1 MPDLK
6 PIMIVGTASDVG
18 KSLVVTG
25 ICRWLLNKGYQP
37 APFKAQNM
45 SLNSFATHD
54 GLEIGRAQAVQAEA
68 CKIPCT
74 TEMNPILLKPSSHH
88 TSQIVLNGKPIG
100 DQTAKAYF
108 LGNDKEK
115 LFEEA
120 KKSFNKLSGQYQPIV
135 MEGAGSI
142 SELNLKHRDIV
153 NMRMAQAAEACVY
166 LVADIDKGGVFGSVY
181 GTIELLEDWEKKL
194 LKGIIINKFRGDI
207 TLFQKGRQMMEE
219 LTGYP
224 VLGVLPYDSDVY
236 LEQED
241 SVALKEKNKKWEPGK
256 LNIAVIQFHYLANY
270 TDFNALEF
278 VEDINVYY
286 SREPEQ
292 IRKADVIILP
302 GTKNTMADLQAL
314 KKDRLDV
321 LIQELYGTKKIIG
334 ICGGYQMM
342 GKMIYD
348 PFHVENATATME
360 GIGLFDIETTLS
372 KFKHTKQVAFR
383 FKQFD
388 DACNGYEIHM
398 GETVISGGTP
408 LNTINERP
416 EGYLDENGSWGT
428 YFHGIFDNA
437 CVIKDLMKRQSTR
450 QNIDYH
456 QFKEENF
463 NKLAESIDQNLDMQA
478 ILKDIGVS

>member
-1 MPDLK
+1 MPNLK

-68 CKIPCT
+68 CKISCT

-120 KKSFNKLSGQYQPIV
+120 KKSFNKLSDQYQPIV

-241 SVALKEKNKKWEPGK
+241 SVALKEKNK
-256 LNIAVIQFHYLANY
+256 
-270 TDFNALEF
+270 
-278 VEDINVYY
+278 
-286 SREPEQ
+286 
-292 IRKADVIILP
+292 
-302 GTKNTMADLQAL
+302 
-314 KKDRLDV
+314 
-321 LIQELYGTKKIIG
+321 
-334 ICGGYQMM
+334 
-342 GKMIYD
+342 
-348 PFHVENATATME
+348 
-360 GIGLFDIETTLS
+360 
-372 KFKHTKQVAFR
+372 
-383 FKQFD
+383 
-388 DACNGYEIHM
+388 
-398 GETVISGGTP
+398 
-408 LNTINERP
+408 
-416 EGYLDENGSWGT
+416 
-428 YFHGIFDNA
+428 
-437 CVIKDLMKRQSTR
+437 
-450 QNIDYH
+450 
-456 QFKEENF
+456 
-463 NKLAESIDQNLDMQA
+463 
-478 ILKDIGVS
+478 